1 MIGLNQ
7 KEWDGDVL
15 GLVDE
20 TEYSKDVKST
30 LNEQELNIEIE
41 NKPHPASHQDKQ
53 VMVQQKDKLEVIH
66 KDAQHKVG
74 QPIPRT
80 NLDVPNMQQ

>member
-1 MIGLNQ
+1 MLGLNM

-20 TEYSKDVKST
+20 NEYSKDVKST

-41 NKPHPASHQDKQ
+41 NKPHAASQQ
-53 VMVQQKDKLEVIH
+53 VM
-66 KDAQHKVG
+66 AQ
-74 QPIPRT
+74 
-80 NLDVPNMQQ
+80 